1 MNITRTL
8 AAAPPSPRSPP
19 RQRWRRLRQLRAA
32 DPGSRARTLEPQDVR
47 PPDARDARDRHEGG
61 HSINAPSHAIDSGT
75 ICPRS
80 GPFATPAALDEPA
93 LAQHPRAVHALAE
106 PLAAPIG
113 RGSESVVGGVR
124 SGHKASTT
132 SVVGC
137 ETAERRSLR
146 SGRLSAGLSPV

>member
-1 MNITRTL
+1 MPGTGVK
-8 AAAPPSPRSPP
+8 AAIPSTPR
-19 RQRWRRLRQLRAA
+19 
-32 DPGSRARTLEPQDVR
+32 
-47 PPDARDARDRHEGG
+47 RHD
-61 HSINAPSHAIDSGT
+61 IDSGT

-93 LAQHPRAVHALAE
+93 LAHHSQHPLAVHALAE

-137 ETAERRSLR
+137 ETAARRSLR